1 MSMAKDFSSM
11 DGIIADIATATA
23 ASSGKRQQETATAE
37 EQAAR
42 RAAGRTQGRKG
53 CKMQRINLA
62 FSDENM
68 KLIQIM
74 SKSMGITQTKFV
86 NQVLDN
92 WRGENQDLY
101 DQAEKMEQA
110 VRMLAADRLK
120 KAGGSD
126 D

>member
-1 MSMAKDFSSM
+1 MAKDFSSM
-11 DGIIADIATATA
+11 DGIIADITTATATP
-23 ASSGKRQQETATAE
+23 SGKRQQETATAE

-68 KLIQIM
+68 DFIRVV
-74 SKSMGITQTKFV
+74 SKTLGITQTQLV

-92 WRGENQDLY
+92 FRESNQELY
-101 DQAEKMEQA
+101 EQSKKMEQA